1 MAEGFRAAELAG
13 VQHAARSGDT
23 VHLLKCEKYVII
35 LNMLYMRKLP
45 TLLGVASFA
54 LGAFAALPTGTSF
67 ETSSPLGEAQP
78 LVIDADDLDGIANER
93 YERYWVTEAQGY
105 ELEAYVT
112 PYGDGD
118 GYDGERPAKFAGS
131 TKNANHLAVD
141 GDVKPLYRAVSSV
154 AGSDLS
160 KVETLEKAS
169 TNIVNGLYLDT
180 LVQFTVADEPMSATD
195 AGVKFAIW
203 TQADESA
210 DEPTTNFVVRAG
222 YFNTDGTLVS
232 TNYAMAAIED
242 FDYDAWHR
250 LTVKAISDIGNGG
263 PGFVVFVDE
272 KILLNRADT
281 DPSSLG
287 AITLGN
293 KVNAGFRGAV
303 LPSMIGSG
311 IYKNTISAVGFS
323 GKGNVDDV
331 SFTDTA
337 PEFAMDSIV
346 YSVTWGEG
354 VALVTSGD
362 KTIEASTEYP
372 MPDGGTFQL
381 VVKYEDGFMPGEPEV
396 NGVKIIRSEVGSS
409 GDGITVTYTFEKAT
423 TSGATI
429 AFAAFV
435 SSATLYAGGE
445 ISYHKTLADAFAAA
459 RSSGGTITL
468 TDNAALDI
476 EEAVL
481 NNKDVTV
488 VIDLAGKTITG
499 PKGEAVFAIQD
510 GNLVITNSA
519 DIIGQVFADPDGGCL
534 MKLGGGS
541 TVIYGG
547 SFTGAFELYSDDA
560 LADALEIYAGTFDKE
575 SWTDYD
581 IESVA
586 NENSTVYG
594 PPVYTEYIVVAGEG
608 EPPEAPRYEFEV
620 AEIEHATVEA
630 SYNETGFKEPGKIT
644 DLLGGTEVTVTYT
657 PEEDYKIVDGE
668 PTKTYT
674 VGDGGD
680 TTSEG
685 QVTVVAKDYTV
696 SVVKSDEPVV
706 KYESLQEAIDA
717 NEGEEF
723 EATLLANIEEA
734 VTISG
739 ETTINLVEGE
749 FTFSGT
755 FAGSGT
761 VAMAKAPKNVSAGLF
776 ADTWEG
782 TFVLDWEITG
792 ATGNNFTFNSYGI
805 EGSTVE
811 VKQGY
816 TGWLP
821 IGTTILPK
829 VKVTGDLLLNNGAS
843 GSTNA
848 TFNAVTGSGTFTG
861 SHPYASYTKW
871 YRIISLDKFTGTLA
885 SGSAN
890 HWLAIDDIIPAAEP
904 TYGKPIVKCAETIAI
919 YDLASTTIDGA
930 KLDVCLDTLG
940 EQKGIYLA
948 AASVEI
954 AGTVK
959 LFGSVEKALDAAEA
973 ANALSV
979 MVYDTASVVE
989 REGWSYSDGVYTQT
1003 RTVAMV
1009 GETPYPSLA
1018 GAIEAA
1024 VAGGTADVLLVDGTS
1039 EAVTIPE
1046 GITVSVAD
1054 DVVFSG
1060 KLSGAGSIRYTKAP
1074 ASFNKAN
1081 LLAADWTG
1089 TYVAAYQLIGSWN
1102 LNAYGT
1108 AISYV
1113 EVADVWAGWYIDADW
1128 VPTLR
1133 VSGMVEMSNGTTTK
1147 RITIPAVTGDGVFVF
1162 SNDKNYTIVNLEDW
1176 NGVLSNQ
1183 VARAGVQN
1191 IVSGAGKVVYATAP
1205 NSVGAPAVG
1214 DGFEGEVVLAYNW
1227 GNVDIAGYSGDNS
1240 TLVFNDMTGYFAESN
1255 GGSDGIKGNVR
1266 IDGNVVINNGW
1277 PTGAGAWDNT
1287 RCVKFNKLA
1296 VEGSFKLD
1304 CTGSGNWS
1312 GFGLVSVAALNGDG
1326 KGAITVGNDFCL
1338 KIDAVDFAKTPS
1350 GTGVLVAIAIT
1361 GEDISTYI
1369 KRGRLYGPDGTYG
1382 DDVRIPVTVKGEA
1395 TEKYLV
1401 YDAEKGGLVLEG
1413 AESELPTVDGE
1424 EVATEEVFDAANS
1437 TKDIVYPSEPA
1448 LEGKEGSQTITFGG
1462 VTVDVPSYY
1471 TATLDGNTVS
1481 LKLNDNAIPEIG
1493 ATEASG
1499 EVPAIPAMV
1508 VADDEV
1514 AVGLTSTDAKL
1525 WYGLATCDTPNG
1537 DYADPDPSTLT
1548 QGTGA
1553 AMALTATR
1561 EEGEAVKFYR
1571 VYVTDIAP

>member
-1 MAEGFRAAELAG
+1 
-13 VQHAARSGDT
+13 
-23 VHLLKCEKYVII
+23 
-35 LNMLYMRKLP
+35 MLYMRKLS

-93 YERYWVTEAQGY
+93 YWVTEAQGY
-105 ELEAYVT
+105 ELEADVT
-112 PYGDGD
+112 PYGDD
-118 GYDGERPAKFAGS
+118 GYDGKRPEKFSGS
-131 TKNANHLAVD
+131 TKNINHLAVD
-141 GDVKPLYRAVSSV
+141 GDAKPLYRAISTV

-160 KVETLEKAS
+160 KVATLEKA
-169 TNIVNGLYLDT
+169 TTGIDDGLYIDT
-180 LVQFTVADEPMSATD
+180 LVQFTVADAPAPADE

-203 TQADESA
+203 VQTDDEA
-210 DEPTTNFVVRAG
+210 DEPSTNFVVQAG
-222 YFNTDGTLVS
+222 YYSTASRIVS
-232 TNYAMAAIED
+232 ANYAMAAIEG
-242 FDYDAWHR
+242 FDYNAWHR

-272 KILLNRADT
+272 ILLNRADS

-293 KVNAGFRGAV
+293 KVNAKFRGAV

-331 SFTDTA
+331 SFTATA
-337 PEFAMDSIV
+337 PEFATDSVV
-346 YSVTWGEG
+346 YSVTRGEG
-354 VALVTSGD
+354 VAQVTCGD
-362 KTIEASTEYP
+362 ETIEASKEYP

-381 VVKYEDGFMPGEPEV
+381 VVKYEDGFMPAEPVASGV
-396 NGVKIIRSEVGSS
+396 NITDSEAESS
-409 GDGITVTYTFEKAT
+409 TGDGITVTYTFEKAT

-476 EEAVL
+476 GEVVL
-481 NNKDVTV
+481 DEDVTV
-488 VIDLAGKTITG
+488 VIDLAGRTITG
-499 PKGEAVFAIQD
+499 PEDEAVFAVEK
-510 GNLVITNSA
+510 GNLVVTNSTES
-519 DIIGQVFADPDGGCL
+519 IGQVVAGPNGGWL
-534 MKLGGGS
+534 ATLGGGS

-547 SFTGAFELYSDDA
+547 RFTGALELYSDDA
-560 LADALEIYAGTFDKE
+560 LADVLEIYAGTFDKE
-575 SWTDYD
+575 SWTDDD

-657 PEEDYKIVDGE
+657 PEEDYKIVFGE

-674 VGDGGD
+674 VGEDGD
-680 TTSEG
+680 TTSAG
-685 QVTVVAKDYTV
+685 QVTVVAKDYVV
-696 SVVKSDEPVV
+696 SVIKGDEPVV
-706 KYESLQEAIDA
+706 KYESFQEAIDA
-717 NEGEEF
+717 NDGEEF

-755 FAGSGT
+755 FAGAGT
-761 VAMAKAPKNVSAGLF
+761 VAMTSAPKAASADRF
-776 ADTWEG
+776 AETWEG

-792 ATGNNFTFNSYGI
+792 ATDDNFTFNSYGI

-811 VKQGY
+811 VKKGY
-816 TGWLP
+816 TGWLTV
-821 IGTTILPK
+821 GTTILPK

-954 AGTVK
+954 AGTTK
-959 LFGSVEKALDAAEA
+959 LFGSVENALDAAEA
-973 ANALSV
+973 ANAISV
-979 MVYDTASVVE
+979 VVYDTASVVE
-989 REGWSYSDGVYTQT
+989 REGWSYSEGVYTQT
-1003 RTVAMV
+1003 RTVATV
-1009 GETPYPSLA
+1009 DGTPYPSLA

-1024 VAGGTADVLLVDGTS
+1024 VAEGKTDVLLVDGTS
-1039 EAVTIPE
+1039 ESVTIPE

-1089 TYVAAYQLIGSWN
+1089 TYVADYQLIGSWN

-1227 GNVDIAGYSGDNS
+1227 GNVDIAGYSGNNA
-1240 TLVFNDMTGYFAESN
+1240 TLVLNDMTGYFAENN

-1266 IDGNVVINNGW
+1266 IDGAVVINNGW
-1277 PTGAGAWDNT
+1277 PVGSADSWTLN
-1287 RCVKFNKLA
+1287 RCVKFNGLA
-1296 VEGSFKLD
+1296 IEGSLKLD
-1304 CTGSGNWS
+1304 FAGSNWS

-1326 KGAITVGNDFCL
+1326 KGSITVGNDFCL
-1338 KIDAVDFAKTPS
+1338 KVDAVDFAATPS
-1350 GTGVLVAIAIT
+1350 GKGVLVEIAIT
-1361 GEDISTYI
+1361 GEDNGTYY
-1369 KRGRLYGPDGTYG
+1369 KKGRLYGPDGVYG

-1448 LEGKEGSQTITFGG
+1448 LEGEEGSQTITFGG

-1471 TATLDGNTVS
+1471 TATLDGSTVS

-1561 EEGEAVKFYR
+1561 EDGEAVKFYR

>member
-1 MAEGFRAAELAG
+1 
-13 VQHAARSGDT
+13 
-23 VHLLKCEKYVII
+23 
-35 LNMLYMRKLP
+35 MLYMRKLS

-93 YERYWVTEAQGY
+93 YWVTEAQGY
-105 ELEAYVT
+105 ELEADVT
-112 PYGDGD
+112 PYGDD
-118 GYDGERPAKFAGS
+118 GYDGKRPEKFSGS
-131 TKNANHLAVD
+131 TKNINHLAVD
-141 GDVKPLYRAVSSV
+141 GDAKPLYRAVSTV

-160 KVETLEKAS
+160 KVATLEKA
-169 TNIVNGLYLDT
+169 TTGIDDGLYIDT
-180 LVQFTVADEPMSATD
+180 LVQFTVADASAPAD
-195 AGVKFAIW
+195 EAGVKFAIW
-203 TQADESA
+203 VQTDDEA
-210 DEPTTNFVVRAG
+210 DEPSTNFVVQAG
-222 YFNTDGTLVS
+222 YYSTASRIVS
-232 TNYAMAAIED
+232 ANYAMAAIEG
-242 FDYDAWHR
+242 FDYNAWHR

-272 KILLNRADT
+272 ILLNRADP

-293 KVNAGFRGAV
+293 KVNARFRGAV

-331 SFTDTA
+331 SFTATA
-337 PEFAMDSIV
+337 PEFATDSIV
-346 YSVTWGEG
+346 YSATWGEG
-354 VALVTSGD
+354 VAGVTCED
-362 KTIEASTEYP
+362 VAIENSTEYP
-372 MPDGGTFQL
+372 IPDGGTFRL
-381 VVKYEDGFMPGEPEV
+381 VVEYANGFMPGEPLV
-396 NGVKIIRSEVGSS
+396 NGVKITGSETESS
-409 GDGITVTYTFEKAT
+409 DSGISVAYTFEKAT
-423 TSGATI
+423 TSGAVIEFT
-429 AFAAFV
+429 AFV
-435 SSATLYAGGE
+435 PSVFLDAGGE
-445 ISYHKTLADAFAAA
+445 MSYYRTLAEAFAAA
-459 RSSGGTITL
+459 KSSGGTIRLSGDT
-468 TDNAALDI
+468 TIDDG
-476 EEAVL
+476 EEAML
-481 NNKDVTV
+481 ADDVTV
-488 VIDLAGKTITG
+488 VVDLAGHTITG
-499 PKGEAVFAIQD
+499 SKCMPMFVVSG
-510 GNLVITNSA
+510 GGLVITNSTES
-519 DIIGQVFADPDGGCL
+519 IGRVVAGEGGWIWVSDGG
-534 MKLGGGS
+534 
-541 TVIYGG
+541 TTEVYGG
-547 SFTGAFELYSDDA
+547 KFAGAFFYDNYEEGSISDV
-560 LADALEIYAGTFDKE
+560 LTVYAGTFDKA
-575 SWTDYD
+575 SWTDD
-581 IESVA
+581 EIALVA
-586 NENSTVYG
+586 DENSTVYG
-594 PPVYTEYIVVAGEG
+594 PPVYAEYIVVAGDGDE
-608 EPPEAPRYEFEV
+608 PEAPRYEFTV
-620 AEIEHATVEA
+620 AAIDNTSVSYTIGEGEAQSEAGTVQ
-630 SYNETGFKEPGKIT
+630 

-657 PEEDYKIVDGE
+657 PSQDYKIVDGE
-668 PTKTYT
+668 ATKTYT
-674 VGDGGD
+674 VGEDGD
-680 TTSEG
+680 TTSAG
-685 QVTVVAKDYTV
+685 QVTVVAKDYVV
-696 SVVKSDEPVV
+696 SVMKGDEPVV

-761 VAMAKAPKNVSAGLF
+761 VAMAKAPKEASADRF
-776 ADTWEG
+776 AETWEG

-811 VKQGY
+811 VKKGY
-816 TGWLP
+816 TGWLTV
-821 IGTTILPK
+821 GTTILPK

-848 TFNAVTGSGTFTG
+848 TFNAVAGSGTFTG

-890 HWLAIDDIIPAAEP
+890 HWLAIDDIIPAEEP

-919 YDLASTTIDGA
+919 YDLASTTIDGV

-989 REGWSYSDGVYTQT
+989 REGWSYSEGVYTQT

-1060 KLSGAGSIRYTKAP
+1060 KLSGCGSIRYTKAP

-1089 TYVAAYQLIGSWN
+1089 TYVADYRLTDSWN

-1205 NSVGAPAVG
+1205 TDVGAPSVS
-1214 DGFEGEVVLAYNW
+1214 DDFKGEVVIGYNW
-1227 GNVDIAGYSGDNS
+1227 SAGSSLKAYGGANSTITLTSFTGDN
-1240 TLVFNDMTGYFAESN
+1240 THLPNEDITAKVHVAEN
-1255 GGSDGIKGNVR
+1255 GD
-1266 IDGNVVINNGW
+1266 VVINNGNPLGPNELTW
-1277 PTGAGAWDNT
+1277 DHVRVIQMPALTVDGALKLEKATAAGAKTWNDNY
-1287 RCVKFNKLA
+1287 RAYFWAEV
-1296 VEGSFKLD
+1296 LD
-1304 CTGSGNWS
+1304 ASGE
-1312 GFGLVSVAALNGDG
+1312 
-1326 KGAITVGNDFCL
+1326 GAIEVGNQFAL
-1338 KIDAVDFAKTPS
+1338 RIDAVDFAKLPS
-1350 GTGVLVAIAIT
+1350 GGGCQVPLSLTKNGDGKAIGLLCGTNGVAGAAIA
-1361 GEDISTYI
+1361 
-1369 KRGRLYGPDGTYG
+1369 
-1382 DDVRIPVTVKGEA
+1382 VTVKGEA

-1424 EVATEEVFDAANS
+1424 EVATEEVFETANS

-1448 LEGKEGSQTITFGG
+1448 LEGEEGSQTITFGG
-1462 VTVDVPSYY
+1462 VTLDVPSYY

-1537 DYADPDPSTLT
+1537 EYADPDPSTLT

>member
-1 MAEGFRAAELAG
+1 
-13 VQHAARSGDT
+13 
-23 VHLLKCEKYVII
+23 
-35 LNMLYMRKLP
+35 MLYMRKLS

-93 YERYWVTEAQGY
+93 YWVTEAQGY
-105 ELEAYVT
+105 ELEADVT
-112 PYGDGD
+112 PYGDD
-118 GYDGERPAKFAGS
+118 GYDGNRPEKFSGS
-131 TKNANHLAVD
+131 TKNINHLAVD
-141 GDVKPLYRAVSSV
+141 GDAKPLYRAISTV

-160 KVETLEKAS
+160 KVETLEKA
-169 TNIVNGLYLDT
+169 TTGIDDGLYIDT
-180 LVQFTVADEPMSATD
+180 LVQFTVADAPAPADE

-203 TQADESA
+203 VQTDDEA
-210 DEPTTNFVVRAG
+210 DEPSTNFVVQAG
-222 YFNTDGTLVS
+222 YYSTASRIVS
-232 TNYAMAAIED
+232 ANYAMAAIEG
-242 FDYDAWHR
+242 FDYNAWHR

-272 KILLNRADT
+272 ILLNRADP

-293 KVNAGFRGAV
+293 KVNARFRGAV

-331 SFTDTA
+331 SFTATA
-337 PEFAMDSIV
+337 PEFATDSIV
-346 YSVTWGEG
+346 YSATWGEG
-354 VALVTSGD
+354 VAGVTCGEES
-362 KTIEASTEYP
+362 IEASTEYP
-372 MPDGGTFQL
+372 VPEGGTFQL
-381 VVKYEDGFMPGEPEV
+381 VVAYEDGFMPGEPEV
-396 NGVKIIRSEVGSS
+396 NGVKIIGSEAGSS
-409 GDGITVTYTFEKAT
+409 GGGVTVTYTFEKAT
-423 TSGATI
+423 TSGASIVFTAFEPTVSLDVGGEKSYHRTLAE
-429 AFAAFV
+429 AFAA
-435 SSATLYAGGE
+435 T
-445 ISYHKTLADAFAAA
+445 K
-459 RSSGGTITL
+459 SSGGTIRLSGDT
-468 TDNAALDI
+468 TIDDG
-476 EEAVL
+476 EEAML
-481 NNKDVTV
+481 ADDVTV
-488 VIDLAGKTITG
+488 VVDLAGHTITG
-499 PKGEAVFAIQD
+499 SESMPMFVVSG
-510 GNLVITNSA
+510 GGLVITNSTES
-519 DIIGQVFADPDGGCL
+519 IGRVVAGEGGWIWVSDGG
-534 MKLGGGS
+534 
-541 TVIYGG
+541 TTEVYGG
-547 SFTGAFELYSDDA
+547 KFAGAFFYDNYEEGSISDV
-560 LADALEIYAGTFDKE
+560 LTVYAGTFDKA
-575 SWTDYD
+575 SWTDD
-581 IESVA
+581 EIALVA
-586 NENSTVYG
+586 DENSTVYG
-594 PPVYTEYIVVAGEG
+594 PPVYAEYIVVAGDGDE
-608 EPPEAPRYEFEV
+608 PEAPRYEFTV
-620 AEIEHATVEA
+620 AAIDNTSVSYTIGEGEAQSEAGTVQ
-630 SYNETGFKEPGKIT
+630 

-657 PEEDYKIVDGE
+657 PSQDYKIVDGE
-668 PTKTYT
+668 ATKTYT
-674 VGDGGD
+674 VGEDGD
-680 TTSEG
+680 TTSAG
-685 QVTVVAKDYTV
+685 QVTVVAKDYVV
-696 SVVKSDEPVV
+696 SVMKGDEPVV

-717 NEGEEF
+717 NDGEEF

-739 ETTINLVEGE
+739 ETTISLVEGE

-755 FAGSGT
+755 FAGAGT
-761 VAMAKAPKNVSAGLF
+761 VAMASAPKAASADRF
-776 ADTWEG
+776 AETWEG

-792 ATGNNFTFNSYGI
+792 ATGDNFTFNSYGI

-811 VKQGY
+811 VKKGY
-816 TGWLP
+816 TGWLTV
-821 IGTTILPK
+821 GTTILPK

-861 SHPYASYTKW
+861 SHPYVSYTKW

-890 HWLAIDDIIPAAEP
+890 HWLAIDDIIPAEEP

-954 AGTVK
+954 AGTTK
-959 LFGSVEKALDAAEA
+959 LFGSVENALDAAEA
-973 ANALSV
+973 ANAISV
-979 MVYDTASVVE
+979 VVYDTASVVE
-989 REGWSYSDGVYTQT
+989 REGWSYSEGVYTQT

-1060 KLSGAGSIRYTKAP
+1060 KLSGCGSIRYTKAP

-1089 TYVAAYQLIGSWN
+1089 TYVADYQLIGSWN

-1205 NSVGAPAVG
+1205 NSAIGAPAVG

-1304 CTGSGNWS
+1304 YTGSGNWS

-1401 YDAEKGGLVLEG
+1401 YDAKKGGLVLEG

-1448 LEGKEGSQTITFGG
+1448 LEGEEGSQTITFGG
-1462 VTVDVPSYY
+1462 VTLDVPSYY